1 LADLGARVTLVG
13 PGEPADHAKHHGV
26 FASHHDSGRIMRI
39 IDRSPYYA
47 RIAAASIGRQQD
59 LQARTGIQ
67 FSSPVGHMTMTN
79 MDGYYSDLVET
90 GDHFG
95 VSFSQVASDDIAD
108 LFPFLSFPSG
118 LRGVL
123 ESTTGGHINPRDLI
137 RAQCAALQDTGG
149 TVVDATATAVE
160 DRTGAVQVVTDTGLR
175 IEADCALVATGA
187 FANHHDVLP
196 QPVAFTVQEHTVVFA
211 EVDEA
216 QAAKLADMPS
226 IIFKQGD
233 EIGQSVYVLPPIMY
247 PDAKTL
253 LKIGQSTGRIMDD
266 PLRQMTPWFQGTG
279 DVAVAEWL
287 EHDLRAMMPSVEL
300 GAISTASCA
309 VTKSPSGR
317 QFIDQFDGTEIY
329 SLLADDGQV
338 AKSADELGRIAA
350 HRVLDGAVPTEYR
363 DEDFAIRYPR

>member
-1 LADLGARVTLVG
+1 MYYHNHLVLPGHGLLHPDGLAAL
-13 PGEPADHAKHHGV
+13 
-26 FASHHDSGRIMRI
+26 
-39 IDRSPYYA
+39 
-47 RIAAASIGRQQD
+47 GRQHRP
-59 LQARTGIQ
+59 RTLGHAWAG
-67 FSSPVGHMTMTN
+67 SP
-79 MDGYYSDLVET
+79 S
-90 GDHFG
+90 
-95 VSFSQVASDDIAD
+95 
-108 LFPFLSFPSG
+108 
-118 LRGVL
+118 
-123 ESTTGGHINPRDLI
+123 
-137 RAQCAALQDTGG
+137 
-149 TVVDATATAVE
+149 
-160 DRTGAVQVVTDTGLR
+160 
-175 IEADCALVATGA
+175 